1 MRLCEGDRDDRATAV
16 SAPLV
21 SKREVSS
28 MAAVVE
34 TTVTREWLR
43 DVLAADG
50 YDVTLPAEQVE
61 AVYAKHPSRPNIVCL
76 IKQNWGILEFITFY
90 KAQPGK
96 EKQLHEAVEKAN
108 ETSPFATFYIDK
120 DGDMAISSYIVL
132 VERGLT
138 EGDVTRFLAKTAE
151 NFWLVS
157 AQADLKDVVQ

>member
-1 MRLCEGDRDDRATAV
+1 
-16 SAPLV
+16 
-21 SKREVSS
+21 
-28 MAAVVE
+28 
-34 TTVTREWLR
+34 
-43 DVLAADG
+43 
-50 YDVTLPAEQVE
+50 
-61 AVYAKHPSRPNIVCL
+61 VYAKHPSRPNIVCL
-76 IKQNWGILEFITFY
+76 IKENWGILEFITFY
-90 KAQPGK
+90 KSQKGHGK

-157 AQADLKDVVQ
+157 AQAGLKDVVV